1 MSKINDS
8 KFNMW
13 RGCMATIHADG
24 SVSKEEKAWA
34 EEKIESLPFSDEQRK
49 IIHEDLSHGLD
60 INTIIPAITHK
71 PDLAFLLHLIR
82 TIGNLDG
89 CFNENEKSVFNT
101 LEKKIMSNLDLGAF
115 EKEIQLMED
124 NSNLP
129 KKEENFNKRSIFEN
143 TINNFRWWLDI

>member
-1 MSKINDS
+1 M
-8 KFNMW
+8 
-13 RGCMATIHADG
+13 
-24 SVSKEEKAWA
+24 V
-34 EEKIESLPFSDEQRK
+34 
-49 IIHEDLSHGLD
+49 
-60 INTIIPAITHK
+60 
-71 PDLAFLLHLIR
+71 
-82 TIGNLDG
+82 
-89 CFNENEKSVFNT
+89 ENEKNIFDA